1 MEDLILLFLVIVLL
15 VATVGMTQGREHM
28 TEEIK
33 PPTKEES
40 YNKVAAALS
49 KFGPSGTYSAFD
61 TQLKMQE
68 DVLMRSEE
76 EEE

>member
-1 MEDLILLFLVIVLL
+1 MEDLILLFLVVVLL
-15 VATVGMTQGREHM
+15 VATVGMTQGREYM

-40 YNKVAAALS
+40 YNKVASVLARV
-49 KFGPSGTYSAFD
+49 GPSGTYAAFD

-76 EEE
+76 E

>member
-1 MEDLILLFLVIVLL
+1 
-15 VATVGMTQGREHM
+15 MTQGREHM

-76 EEE
+76 E